1 MKYKTYYVR
10 FIVTLYD
17 DEEPTEENILQYF
30 EGLESDDVRDIFVDM
45 EEREKI
51 SSEIFN
57 FFT

>member
-45 EEREKI
+45 EEREKR
-51 SSEIFN
+51 
-57 FFT
+57 